1 MSAALIEATGAY
13 QNWINAKSAG
23 ETGDMF
29 DGTLEALKQI
39 DDTLNNSDSD
49 LFARIQLVE
58 SCMKLQHLMA
68 KQAAVKR
75 PSDKE

>member
-58 SCMKLQHLMA
+58 SCMKLQ
-68 KQAAVKR
+68 
-75 PSDKE
+75 